1 MRLDPSRIWDAKL
14 TVPDATLST
23 TDTTRSATDTT
34 LSAMDTHASLDLSE
48 RPRLID
54 VGYVVS
60 PKRNAF

>member
-14 TVPDATLST
+14 SVPDATLPT
-23 TDTTRSATDTT
+23 TDTTRSATDT
-34 LSAMDTHASLDLSE
+34 LASLDLSE

-60 PKRNAF
+60 PQNISF